1 MAFLGQQFDATQVDT
16 EQDFTPLPSGEY
28 PAIIIDSEMKP
39 TKNGNGQYLELTYQV
54 IDGPLKGRLVWER
67 LNLDNPSVKAVEIA
81 QRSLSSICHATGVMQ
96 VQDSQQLHNRPL
108 VIRVE
113 FVKADG
119 QKRTSDTNEVKAHK
133 KLDGAVPVQ
142 SQPAANHAPAPVQPT
157 APAAPPW
164 AQKSAA

>member
-1 MAFLGQQFDATQVDT
+1 MAFLGNMVNPDLPPA
-16 EQDFTPLPSGEY
+16 EDFAPLPSGEY
-28 PAIIIDSEMKP
+28 PAIITDSEMKP
-39 TKNGNGQYLELTYQV
+39 TKNRNGQYLELTYQV
-54 IDGPLKGRLVWER
+54 TDGPLKGRLVWER
-67 LNLDNPSVKAVEIA
+67 LNLDNPSAKAVEIA
-81 QRSLSSICHATGVMQ
+81 QRSLNSLIAALGLTQ

-119 QKRTSDTNEVKAHK
+119 VKRTSDTNEVKAHK
-133 KLDGAVPVQ
+133 KLEGATSVQ
-142 SQPAANHAPAPVQPT
+142 SQPAANQAAPAQPA